1 MKRLFCSLALAVAA
15 SLSPAHAADPP
26 IKVGLIN
33 LYSGPI
39 AWSAKLFDAGIA
51 AYVEEHGD
59 VVAGRKIELIRRDE
73 AGPQPDLVKRLAQEL
88 IVRDKVDLIMGI
100 AYTPNAMA
108 IVPLSTEAKMP
119 VIILN
124 AAATPI
130 LANAPYMVRISMT
143 MAQTISPMARYMAA
157 NGVKR
162 AYLLVAGYGPGIEG
176 EAVFEKVF
184 TGAGGTLVAKD
195 RVPLANQDFSA
206 YVQRI
211 KDAKP
216 DAVFLWLPS
225 GPQPLAFLKAFREAG
240 LAAAGIKLFSTGELT
255 DDGYVESLGDLAE
268 GLITSHH
275 YSYVHDSPLNKK
287 VVAAAEKALGGTL
300 RPNLFTA
307 AAYDGMH
314 ALYTVVK
321 AQGGKIDP
329 DKTIALLRGLKF
341 ESPRGPIALDSKNGD
356 IIQNIYIRR
365 TERRDGKLV
374 NVEFQTYPMVKW
386 DGTAS
391 GPDK

>member
-1 MKRLFCSLALAVAA
+1 VKRLVCALALAASA

-26 IKVGLIN
+26 LKVGLIN
-33 LYSGPI
+33 TYSGPT
-39 AWSAKLFDAGIA
+39 AWAAKLFDAGIA
-51 AYVEEHGD
+51 AYIEEHGD
-59 VVAGRKIELIRRDE
+59 TVAGRKIELIRRDE
-73 AGPQPDLVKRLAQEL
+73 VGPQPDLVKRLVQEL
-88 IVRDKVDLIMGI
+88 IVRDKVELIMGI
-100 AYTPNAMA
+100 GYTPNAMA
-108 IVPLSTEAKMP
+108 IVPLSTEAKKP

-130 LANAPYMVRISMT
+130 LANAPYMVRVSFT
-143 MAQTISPMARYMAA
+143 MAQIISPMAHYMAA

-162 AYLLVAGYGPGIEG
+162 AYLLVAGYGPGLEG
-176 EAVFEKVF
+176 AAVFEKVF

-225 GPQPLAFLKAFREAG
+225 GPQPLAFLKAYREAG

-255 DDGYVESLGDLAE
+255 DDGFIESLGDLAE

-275 YSYVHDSPLNKK
+275 YSYVHDSPLNQR
-287 VVAAAEKALGGTL
+287 VVAAAEKSLGGSL

-307 AAYDGMH
+307 TAYDGMH

-321 AQGGKIDP
+321 AQSGTIDP
-329 DKTIALLRGLKF
+329 DKTVALLKALNF
-341 ESPRGPIALDSKNGD
+341 ESPRGPVALDPKTGD

-365 TERRDGKLV
+365 TERRNGKLV
-374 NVEFQTYPMVKW
+374 NVEFKTYPMVRW
-386 DGTAS
+386 DGTLTGAS
-391 GPDK
+391 Q